1 MFGNNLWVQIIIIII
16 TYSYFFFFLSFIREQ
31 FFFSADNDC
40 DEGNELTLGKI
51 TFWETK
57 LKKKINYKLNM
68 YSR

>member
-1 MFGNNLWVQIIIIII
+1 MGTNYYNNHHIFI
-16 TYSYFFFFLSFIREQ
+16 FFFFLSFTREQ

-57 LKKKINYKLNM
+57 LKKKK
-68 YSR
+68 